1 MDSLKQKWKLT
12 HPQCQPTHGLC
23 TAFPFPSA
31 NWVSQQNKA
40 DGLKSEH
47 ERAVS
52 TDSAA
57 SQTMSTQRETR
68 LRECARRTAWQVPG
82 FPDKTLL

>member
-1 MDSLKQKWKLT
+1 MET
-12 HPQCQPTHGLC
+12 HAPTVPAHTWTLHC
-23 TAFPFPSA
+23 ISIFPSA

-47 ERAVS
+47 ERAVT